1 MPLERGQNLVGI
13 LVQTMTPIGHF
24 ETNWPLVGT
33 SCWVQHRKYISVRG
47 TKQICSTTLFQAKYI
62 MLVSGPMEAST
73 IWVEGN
79 TWKAVPI
86 VKKGLTCLLLSQNI
100 GWADAHPAHPFPLAL
115 AYCDRRALHKPISLF
130 SSLILLLLH
139 YWKKAKGQ
147 RLESV
152 GVSDCRCCMP
162 LPLPHPTLW

>member
-1 MPLERGQNLVGI
+1 MEA
-13 LVQTMTPIGHF
+13 
-24 ETNWPLVGT
+24 

-79 TWKAVPI
+79 AWKAVPI

-100 GWADAHPAHPFPLAL
+100 GWADAHPAHPLPLDL
-115 AYCDRRALHKPISLF
+115 ACCDRRALHKPISLF
-130 SSLILLLLH
+130 SLSDPPTPTLRT
-139 YWKKAKGQ
+139 KGQ
-147 RLESV
+147 RSKARKCWCQWLQMLYATTPCTPNIVINVGSKIIFESIIS
-152 GVSDCRCCMP
+152 VSKVSFLTTM
-162 LPLPHPTLW
+162 L